1 MFASLAP
8 YEASSFE
15 DGLTATFE
23 RQQPCGHLH
32 ADPSRRA
39 FADAQLGRPLPKP
52 NRTLTFS
59 VACRHRRVESIDR
72 KLGKNTPRDA
82 SLSFYLRG
90 QNRCVARPVKGLRAL
105 DLERLPSCRV
115 SRSVAQ
121 PRRPTMN
128 IFVHGQVHA
137 RVPCENLRLHPRTY
151 SLAFV
156 RFHLR
161 VRSEPL

>member
-82 SLSFYLRG
+82 LFSFTYL
-90 QNRCVARPVKGLRAL
+90 ARTAAL
-105 DLERLPSCRV
+105 HTR
-115 SRSVAQ
+115 
-121 PRRPTMN
+121 
-128 IFVHGQVHA
+128 
-137 RVPCENLRLHPRTY
+137 
-151 SLAFV
+151 
-156 RFHLR
+156 
-161 VRSEPL
+161 